1 MNFLCYNVVF
11 MMNREAVKVIK
22 NEIFKILS
30 WLLYHLEVEGVQVK
44 SQKLFLSFVWFI
56 VVTWKDHI
64 TVIKL

>member
-30 WLLYHLEVEGVQVK
+30 WLLYYLEVEGVQVK
-44 SQKLFLSFVWFI
+44 SQKLFLSFF
-56 VVTWKDHI
+56 
-64 TVIKL
+64 

>member
-44 SQKLFLSFVWFI
+44 SQKLFLSFF
-56 VVTWKDHI
+56 
-64 TVIKL
+64 